1 MPADVS
7 ELEALAAEYKQA
19 GTRIRR
25 EQRKVVR
32 STVESITSD
41 ARAAAPV
48 RTGELQGS
56 IEGTVRGLRGKVE
69 ASARYSFSMEY
80 GTYKDAPQ
88 PFMTP
93 AVDANEPRYLADSE
107 AAAARAI
114 DG

>member
-1 MPADVS
+1 MSADVS

-25 EQRKVVR
+25 EQRKVVAA
-32 STVESITSD
+32 TVQAITSD
-41 ARAAAPV
+41 AQAAAPV
-48 RTGELQGS
+48 RSGELRGG

-69 ASARYSFSMEY
+69 ATTRYSFAMEY